1 MARIHRPQQTALVC
15 GISGQDGAYLAAH
28 LLDQGYRV
36 VGTSRDPASC
46 DRRGLAALG
55 LAALGLERRVAIKA
69 LDPSDLEAT
78 VALLEAVRPDEL
90 YNLSGQSSIALSFE
104 QPAATFQSIAGVT
117 VNLLE
122 AVRVTRLPT
131 RLFFAGSTAM
141 FGDNSGE
148 PVDESTALRPGD
160 PYALAK
166 SAAFSQVDQYRR
178 LHGVWACTGILSNHE
193 SPLRSERFVTQKI
206 TAAACRIAAG
216 DTSPL
221 ALGDLSVERDWGW
234 APEYVVAMH
243 AMLQLKSPE
252 DLVVATGVSV
262 ALETFV
268 AEAFACLG
276 LDWRRHVVCDER
288 FLRRDESRRLR
299 ANPSRAAE
307 RLGWRA
313 ETTIGEVARKMVE
326 ARLFRDQAA
335 VRRAA

>member
-1 MARIHRPQQTALVC
+1 MARLHRPEPTALVC

-28 LLDQGYRV
+28 LLDQGYSV
-36 VGTSRDPASC
+36 VGTSRDPSAC

-55 LAALGLERRVAIKA
+55 IERRVAIEA
-69 LDPSDLEAT
+69 LSPSDLAAT
-78 VALLEAVRPDEL
+78 VALLEAVRPDEV

-104 QPAATFQSIAGVT
+104 QPARTFESITLAT

-141 FGDNSGE
+141 FGENGGE
-148 PVDESTALRPGD
+148 PVDETTPARPGD

-166 SAAFSQVDQYRR
+166 AAAFAQVEQYRR
-178 LHGVWACTGILSNHE
+178 LHGLWACTGILSNHE
-193 SPLRSERFVTQKI
+193 SPLRPERFVTQKI

-216 DTSPL
+216 DTQPL

-243 AMLQLKSPE
+243 GMLQTDAPE
-252 DLVVATGVSV
+252 DFVIATGVSV

-268 AEAFACLG
+268 AEAFAGVG
-276 LDWRRHVVCDER
+276 LDWRKHVVRDER
-288 FLRRDESRRLR
+288 LLRPDEVRRLR
-299 ANPSRAAE
+299 ADPGRAAE

-313 ETTIGEVARKMVE
+313 ETMIGDVARRMVE
-326 ARLFRDQAA
+326 ARLFRDR
-335 VRRAA
+335 VPLRRAA

>member
-1 MARIHRPQQTALVC
+1 MARIHRPQPTALVC

-36 VGTSRDPASC
+36 VGTSRDPARC
-46 DRRGLAALG
+46 DRRG

-69 LDPSDLEAT
+69 IDPGDLEAT
-78 VALLEAVRPDEL
+78 VALLEAVRPDEV

-141 FGDNSGE
+141 FGDNAGE
-148 PVDESTALRPGD
+148 PVDESTALRPSD

-166 SAAFSQVDQYRR
+166 AAAFAQVDQYRR

-216 DTSPL
+216 DTAPL

-243 AMLQLKSPE
+243 AMLQTESPE

-262 ALETFV
+262 PLETFV
-268 AEAFACLG
+268 AEAFARLG
-276 LDWRRHVVCDER
+276 LDWRRHVVRDER

>member
-1 MARIHRPQQTALVC
+1 
-15 GISGQDGAYLAAH
+15 
-28 LLDQGYRV
+28 
-36 VGTSRDPASC
+36 
-46 DRRGLAALG
+46 
-55 LAALGLERRVAIKA
+55 
-69 LDPSDLEAT
+69 
-78 VALLEAVRPDEL
+78 
-90 YNLSGQSSIALSFE
+90 
-104 QPAATFQSIAGVT
+104 
-117 VNLLE
+117 
-122 AVRVTRLPT
+122 
-131 RLFFAGSTAM
+131 M
-141 FGDNSGE
+141 FGDNAGE

-166 SAAFSQVDQYRR
+166 AAALAQVDQYRH

-216 DTSPL
+216 DTQPL

-243 AMLQLKSPE
+243 AMLQTEGPE

-262 ALETFV
+262 PLETFV
-268 AEAFACLG
+268 AEAFARLG

-326 ARLFRDQAA
+326 ARLFRDQSS